1 MLKEVFKRNS
11 YPEKFTNR
19 RIKNF
24 SNKLYVPKIV
34 ELTGAIKE
42 LILPYY
48 GQQSFE
54 IRNRIQCYLKKN
66 APVLNLKVVFQSKKE
81 KKTLST
87 LFAFKDKINKIL
99 HSSPVSKFKCKI
111 CNDIYYGKTKRYFKV
126 RACERLRIII

>member
-1 MLKEVFKRNS
+1 MLKEVFKRNC

-48 GQQSFE
+48 GQQSLE
-54 IRNRIQCYLKKN
+54 IRNKIQCYLKKN
-66 APVLNLKVVFQSKKE
+66 APVFNLKVVFQSKKE
-81 KKTLST
+81 IKTLST

-99 HSSPVSKFKCKI
+99 HSSLVYKFKCKI
-111 CNDIYYGKTKRYFKV
+111 CNDIYYGKTKR
-126 RACERLRIII
+126 